1 MSDTI
6 TLGKRRKDG
15 SWAILV
21 QPEKPF
27 GDHLD
32 AYRKIASNH
41 PVSDEFSRVMIGK
54 LNHSSPSLNL
64 ITSEEAATK
73 AKQDEARAASII
85 EIVSTADIRQQEQA
99 DQIARDHQE
108 ERDEAVRE
116 KNQTINK
123 IRRETWDKQ
132 SQKLPPAK
140 SEK

>member
-1 MSDTI
+1 
-6 TLGKRRKDG
+6 
-15 SWAILV
+15 
-21 QPEKPF
+21 
-27 GDHLD
+27 
-32 AYRKIASNH
+32 
-41 PVSDEFSRVMIGK
+41 MIGK